1 MTKRKNNGVQGLIG
15 FERFTRFGVKTDKA
29 EIAFFS
35 VEPTNISVLS
45 AANIDVKIHHL
56 MMLLSTIPD
65 FEILALD
72 SCECFDTNKMYVKKR
87 LQTEQNEAV
96 RKLLQADYDFLD
108 EIQVE
113 MSSARQFMFAV
124 RFRREKDEQIF
135 STLNRVDKAI
145 SEHGFTARRMSKSD
159 IKRMLALYF
168 GTSISGEEIP
178 DIEEKTNL
186 IWRDCMRI
194 NLRKKKNLTDEQ
206 LEIISTKDFFDRTVP
221 GIIKFYTDHYIC
233 GNFYK
238 SCWAVTEYPTSTEET
253 AILAHLADRNGV
265 TLRIYNRLVTSM
277 EQRKIVQQAMRKN
290 HMMTTTNDVNESIK
304 AQDNINDVVELLSE
318 LRRNKEPLL
327 HTAVFIELK
336 ASSED
341 KLKELQADIS
351 MELTRSKI
359 SVDRLLLRQ
368 KEGFLSVLP
377 TGNNVFASQFE
388 RVLPASSVA
397 NLYPLNYS
405 GKTDENGFYIGR
417 DKYGSNVLVD
427 FDKRT
432 EDKTNSNI
440 LILGNSGQGKS
451 YLMKLLLCNQREAG
465 KSILCLDPE
474 HEYEELCNNLGGT
487 YIDMMSGEFMI
498 NPLEPKAWSENSRFG
513 NQEKET
519 NDSPETFRKVTRLS
533 QHISYLKDFFRA
545 YKDFTDAEIDTIEI
559 MLMKLYARFGIDDFT
574 DFNTLNSD
582 DYPVMSDLYELIEKE
597 FMAFDYEKKHLY
609 TEEMLQNICLGLHSM
624 CKGAESKYFNGHSN
638 IKDCEFI
645 CFGVKGLMDTNKRL
659 KDTLLFNIL
668 SYMSNQLLGRGNTV
682 AAVDELYLF
691 LTNMTAIEYIR
702 NGMKRV
708 RKRESSFILASQ
720 NIEDFLLPEIKEF
733 TKPLFS
739 IPSHH
744 FLFNPGNISPTAFI
758 DTLQLEESEYGLIK
772 YPERGTCLYRCG
784 NERYLLQVIAPQY
797 KAAMFGNGG
806 GR

>member
-1 MTKRKNNGVQGLIG
+1 MRSRKQ
-15 FERFTRFGVKTDKA
+15 
-29 EIAFFS
+29 
-35 VEPTNISVLS
+35 
-45 AANIDVKIHHL
+45 
-56 MMLLSTIPD
+56 
-65 FEILALD
+65 
-72 SCECFDTNKMYVKKR
+72 
-87 LQTEQNEAV
+87 
-96 RKLLQADYDFLD
+96 
-108 EIQVE
+108 
-113 MSSARQFMFAV
+113 
-124 RFRREKDEQIF
+124 
-135 STLNRVDKAI
+135 
-145 SEHGFTARRMSKSD
+145 
-159 IKRMLALYF
+159 
-168 GTSISGEEIP
+168 
-178 DIEEKTNL
+178 
-186 IWRDCMRI
+186 
-194 NLRKKKNLTDEQ
+194 KKKELSEEQ
-206 LEIISTKDFFDRTVP
+206 LEIIDTKDFFDRIAP
-221 GIIKFYTDHYIC
+221 GIIRFYTDHYIC
-233 GNFYK
+233 GNSFR
-238 SCWAVTEYPTSTEET
+238 CVWAVTEYPPSTEET

-290 HMMTTTNDVNESIK
+290 HMMTTVNDVNESIK

-336 ASSED
+336 ASTED
-341 KLKELQADIS
+341 KLKELQADIQ

-397 NLYPLNYS
+397 DLYPLNYS
-405 GKTDENGFYIGR
+405 GKTDESGFYVGR
-417 DKYGSNVLVD
+417 DKYGTNILVD

-451 YLMKLLLCNQREAG
+451 YLMKLLLCNQRESG

-474 HEYEELCNNLGGT
+474 HEYEDLCNNLGGT

-498 NPLEPKAWSENSRFG
+498 NPLEPKEWSENSRPE

-519 NDSPETFRKVTRLS
+519 GDSPETFRKVTRLS

-559 MLMKLYARFGIDDFT
+559 MLMKLYARFGIDDLT
-574 DFNTLNSD
+574 DLDKLESC
-582 DYPVMSDLYELIEKE
+582 DYPVMSDLYELVEKE
-597 FMAFDYEKKHLY
+597 FMAFDSAKKQLY
-609 TEEMLQNICLGLHSM
+609 TEEILQNICLGLHSM
-624 CKGAESKYFNGHSN
+624 CKGAESKYFNGITN
-638 IKDCEFI
+638 IKDGEFI

-668 SYMSNQLLGRGNTV
+668 SYMSDQLLGKGNTV

-708 RKRESSFILASQ
+708 RKKESSFILASQ

-739 IPSHH
+739 IPAHH

-758 DTLQLEESEYGLIK
+758 DTLQLEESEYSLIK

-784 NERYLLQVIAPQY
+784 NERYLLQVIAPAY
-797 KAAMFGNGG
+797 KAALFGSAG

>member
-1 MTKRKNNGVQGLIG
+1 MR
-15 FERFTRFGVKTDKA
+15 
-29 EIAFFS
+29 S
-35 VEPTNISVLS
+35 
-45 AANIDVKIHHL
+45 
-56 MMLLSTIPD
+56 
-65 FEILALD
+65 
-72 SCECFDTNKMYVKKR
+72 
-87 LQTEQNEAV
+87 
-96 RKLLQADYDFLD
+96 
-108 EIQVE
+108 
-113 MSSARQFMFAV
+113 
-124 RFRREKDEQIF
+124 
-135 STLNRVDKAI
+135 
-145 SEHGFTARRMSKSD
+145 RMQ
-159 IKRMLALYF
+159 
-168 GTSISGEEIP
+168 
-178 DIEEKTNL
+178 
-186 IWRDCMRI
+186 
-194 NLRKKKNLTDEQ
+194 KKKELSEEQ
-206 LEIISTKDFFDRTVP
+206 LEIIDTKDFFDRIAP
-221 GIIKFYTDHYIC
+221 GIIRFYTDHYIC
-233 GNFYK
+233 GNSFR
-238 SCWAVTEYPTSTEET
+238 CVWAVTEYPPSTEET

-265 TLRIYNRLVTSM
+265 TLRIYDRLVTAA

-290 HMMTTTNDVNESIK
+290 HMMTTVNDVNESIK
-304 AQDNINDVVELLSE
+304 AQDNINDVVELISE

-327 HTAVFIELK
+327 HTAVFTELK

-341 KLKELQADIS
+341 KLKELQADIQ

-368 KEGFLSVLP
+368 KEGFLSVHP
-377 TGNNVFASQFE
+377 AGNNVFASQFE

-397 NLYPLNYS
+397 DLYPLNYS
-405 GKTDENGFYIGR
+405 GKTDKNGFYIGR

-451 YLMKLLLCNQREAG
+451 YLMKLLLCNQRESG

-474 HEYEELCNNLGGT
+474 HEYEDLCNNLGGT
-487 YIDMMSGEFMI
+487 YIDMMSGEYMI

-519 NDSPETFRKVTRLS
+519 DDSPETFRKVTRLS

-574 DFNTLNSD
+574 DFNTLKSED
-582 DYPVMSDLYELIEKE
+582 HPMMSDLYDLVEKE
-597 FMAFDYEKKHLY
+597 FYAFDKSKKQLY
-609 TEEMLQNICLGLHSM
+609 TEEILQNICLGLHSM
-624 CKGAESKYFNGHSN
+624 CKGAESKYFNGHTN
-638 IKDCEFI
+638 IKDSEFI

-708 RKRESSFILASQ
+708 RKKESSFILASK

-739 IPSHH
+739 IPAHH

-758 DTLQLEESEYGLIK
+758 DTLQLEESEYSLIK

-797 KAAMFGNGG
+797 KAVLFGNGG

>member
-1 MTKRKNNGVQGLIG
+1 MR
-15 FERFTRFGVKTDKA
+15 
-29 EIAFFS
+29 S
-35 VEPTNISVLS
+35 
-45 AANIDVKIHHL
+45 
-56 MMLLSTIPD
+56 
-65 FEILALD
+65 
-72 SCECFDTNKMYVKKR
+72 
-87 LQTEQNEAV
+87 
-96 RKLLQADYDFLD
+96 
-108 EIQVE
+108 
-113 MSSARQFMFAV
+113 
-124 RFRREKDEQIF
+124 
-135 STLNRVDKAI
+135 
-145 SEHGFTARRMSKSD
+145 RMQ
-159 IKRMLALYF
+159 
-168 GTSISGEEIP
+168 
-178 DIEEKTNL
+178 
-186 IWRDCMRI
+186 
-194 NLRKKKNLTDEQ
+194 KKKELSEEQ
-206 LEIISTKDFFDRTVP
+206 LEIVEAKDFFDRISP
-221 GIIKFYTDHYIC
+221 GIIRFYTDHYIC
-233 GNFYK
+233 GNSFR
-238 SCWAVTEYPTSTEET
+238 CVWAVTEYPPSTEET
-253 AILAHLADRNGV
+253 AILAHLANRNGV

-304 AQDNINDVVELLSE
+304 AQNNIDDVVELLSE

-336 ASSED
+336 ASTED
-341 KLKELQADIS
+341 KLKELQADIQ

-368 KEGFLSVLP
+368 KEGFLSVHP
-377 TGNNVFASQFE
+377 AGNNVFASQFE

-397 NLYPLNYS
+397 DLYPLNYS
-405 GKTDENGFYIGR
+405 GKTDEKGIYIGR
-417 DKYGSNVLVD
+417 DKFGTNILVD

-451 YLMKLLLCNQREAG
+451 YLMKLLLCNQRESG

-474 HEYEELCNNLGGT
+474 HEYEDLCNNLGGT

-498 NPLEPKAWSENSRFG
+498 NPLEPKEWSENSRFG

-519 NDSPETFRKVTRLS
+519 DDSPETFRKVTRLS

-545 YKDFTDAEIDTIEI
+545 YKDFTDAEIDAIEI
-559 MLMKLYARFGIDDFT
+559 MLMKLYARFGIDDLT
-574 DFNTLNSD
+574 DLDKLESC
-582 DYPVMSDLYELIEKE
+582 DYPVMSDLYELVEKE
-597 FMAFDYEKKHLY
+597 FMAFDNAKKHLY
-609 TEEMLQNICLGLHSM
+609 TEEILQNICLGLHSM
-624 CKGAESKYFNGHSN
+624 CKGAESKYFNGRTN
-638 IKDCEFI
+638 IKDGEFI

-668 SYMSNQLLGRGNTV
+668 SYMSDQLLGRGNTV

-708 RKRESSFILASQ
+708 RKKESSFILASQ

-739 IPSHH
+739 IPAHH

-758 DTLQLEESEYGLIK
+758 DTLQLEESEYSLIK

-784 NERYLLQVIAPQY
+784 NERYLLQVIAPAY
-797 KAAMFGNGG
+797 KAALFGSAG

>member
-1 MTKRKNNGVQGLIG
+1 MRSRKQ
-15 FERFTRFGVKTDKA
+15 
-29 EIAFFS
+29 
-35 VEPTNISVLS
+35 
-45 AANIDVKIHHL
+45 
-56 MMLLSTIPD
+56 
-65 FEILALD
+65 
-72 SCECFDTNKMYVKKR
+72 
-87 LQTEQNEAV
+87 
-96 RKLLQADYDFLD
+96 
-108 EIQVE
+108 
-113 MSSARQFMFAV
+113 
-124 RFRREKDEQIF
+124 
-135 STLNRVDKAI
+135 
-145 SEHGFTARRMSKSD
+145 
-159 IKRMLALYF
+159 
-168 GTSISGEEIP
+168 
-178 DIEEKTNL
+178 
-186 IWRDCMRI
+186 
-194 NLRKKKNLTDEQ
+194 KKKELSEEQ
-206 LEIISTKDFFDRTVP
+206 LEIIDTKDFFDRISP
-221 GIIKFYTDHYIC
+221 GIIRFYTDHYIC
-233 GNFYK
+233 GNSFR
-238 SCWAVTEYPTSTEET
+238 CVWAVTEYPPSTEET
-253 AILAHLADRNGV
+253 AILAHLANRNGV

-304 AQDNINDVVELLSE
+304 AQNNIDDVVELLSE

-336 ASSED
+336 ASTED
-341 KLKELQADIS
+341 KLKELQADIQ

-368 KEGFLSVLP
+368 KEGFLSVHP
-377 TGNNVFASQFE
+377 AGNNVFASQFE

-397 NLYPLNYS
+397 DLYPLNYS
-405 GKTDENGFYIGR
+405 GKTDEKGIYIGR
-417 DKYGSNVLVD
+417 DKFGTNILVD

-451 YLMKLLLCNQREAG
+451 YLMKLLLCNQRESG

-474 HEYEELCNNLGGT
+474 HEYEDLCNNLGGT

-498 NPLEPKAWSENSRFG
+498 NPLEPKEWSENSRFG

-519 NDSPETFRKVTRLS
+519 DDSPETFRKVTRLS

-545 YKDFTDAEIDTIEI
+545 YKDFTDAEIDAIEI
-559 MLMKLYARFGIDDFT
+559 MLMKLYARFGIDDLT
-574 DFNTLNSD
+574 DLDKLESC
-582 DYPVMSDLYELIEKE
+582 DYPVMSDLYELVEKE
-597 FMAFDYEKKHLY
+597 FMAFDNAKKHLY
-609 TEEMLQNICLGLHSM
+609 TEEILQNICLGLHSM
-624 CKGAESKYFNGHSN
+624 CKGAESKYFNGRTN
-638 IKDCEFI
+638 IKDGEFI

-668 SYMSNQLLGRGNTV
+668 SYMSDQLLGKGNTV

-708 RKRESSFILASQ
+708 RKKESSFILASQ

-739 IPSHH
+739 IPAHH

-758 DTLQLEESEYGLIK
+758 DTLQLEESEYSLIK

-784 NERYLLQVIAPQY
+784 NERYLLQVIAPAY
-797 KAAMFGNGG
+797 KAALFGSAG

>member
-1 MTKRKNNGVQGLIG
+1 MRTKKQ
-15 FERFTRFGVKTDKA
+15 
-29 EIAFFS
+29 
-35 VEPTNISVLS
+35 
-45 AANIDVKIHHL
+45 
-56 MMLLSTIPD
+56 
-65 FEILALD
+65 
-72 SCECFDTNKMYVKKR
+72 
-87 LQTEQNEAV
+87 
-96 RKLLQADYDFLD
+96 
-108 EIQVE
+108 
-113 MSSARQFMFAV
+113 
-124 RFRREKDEQIF
+124 
-135 STLNRVDKAI
+135 
-145 SEHGFTARRMSKSD
+145 
-159 IKRMLALYF
+159 
-168 GTSISGEEIP
+168 
-178 DIEEKTNL
+178 
-186 IWRDCMRI
+186 
-194 NLRKKKNLTDEQ
+194 KKKELSDEQ
-206 LEIISTKDFFDRTVP
+206 LEIVEAKDFFDRTMP
-221 GIIKFYTDHYIC
+221 GVIRFYTDHYIC
-233 GNFYK
+233 ENFYK
-238 SCWAVTEYPTSTEET
+238 SRWALTEYPPSTEET

-277 EQRKIVQQAMRKN
+277 KQRKIVQQAMRKN

-304 AQDNINDVVELLSE
+304 AQNNIDDVVELLSE

-341 KLKELQADIS
+341 KLKELQADIQ

-368 KEGFLSVLP
+368 KEGFLSVHP
-377 TGNNVFASQFE
+377 AGNNVFASQFE

-397 NLYPLNYS
+397 DLYPLNYS
-405 GKTDENGFYIGR
+405 GKTDENGIYIGR
-417 DKYGSNVLVD
+417 DKFGTNILVD

-465 KSILCLDPE
+465 KSVLVLDPE
-474 HEYEELCNNLGGT
+474 HEYEDLCSNLGGT

-519 NDSPETFRKVTRLS
+519 DDSPETFRKVTRLS

-545 YKDFTDAEIDTIEI
+545 YKDFSDAEVDTIEI

-574 DFNTLNSD
+574 DFSTQKNE
-582 DYPVMSDLYELIEKE
+582 DYPMMSDLYDLVEKE
-597 FMAFDYEKKHLY
+597 FYAFDKSKKQLY
-609 TEEMLQNICLGLHSM
+609 TEEILQNICLGLHSM
-624 CKGAESKYFNGHSN
+624 CKGAESKYFNGHTN
-638 IKDCEFI
+638 IKDGEFI

-708 RKRESSFILASQ
+708 RKKESSFILASQ

-758 DTLQLEESEYGLIK
+758 DTLQLEESEYSLIK

-784 NERYLLQVIAPQY
+784 NERYLLQVIAPSF
-797 KAAMFGNGG
+797 KASLFGSAG